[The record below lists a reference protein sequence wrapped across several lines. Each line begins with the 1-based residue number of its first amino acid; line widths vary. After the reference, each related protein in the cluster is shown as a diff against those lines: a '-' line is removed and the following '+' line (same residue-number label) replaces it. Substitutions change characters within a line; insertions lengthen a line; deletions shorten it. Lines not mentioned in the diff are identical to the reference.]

1 MPLNKYTEKFWY
13 NDDLNRTMRLVVS
26 APTEHPTVWKV
37 TKIENTKPM
46 GIQKLTLYQNFWD
59 EHKDYIERDEE
70 GNVIGMYAD
79 YYDSSFEPTDE
90 KNPIITQPKYK
101 ASITASNY
109 ILKVGGSYKLLKVN
123 IIDDSNI
130 DVTSTYSDATFE
142 WKCFIG
148 DEDIT
153 DIATWLEQKE
163 FNNIKIKFP
172 DNRTFLGQTLHVVC
186 NITSDI
192 RNLSAS
198 FDFELSI

>member
-1 MPLNKYTEKFWY
+1 
-13 NDDLNRTMRLVVS
+13 MRLVVS

-46 GIQKLTLYQNFWD
+46 GIQKLTLYQNLWD
-59 EHKDYIERDEE
+59 EHKDYIEKDEE
-70 GNVIGMYAD
+70 GHVIGMYAD
-79 YYDSSFEPTDE
+79 YYDSTFEPIDE
-90 KNPIITQPKYK
+90 RNPITTQSEYK

-123 IIDDSNI
+123 ITDDSNI
-130 DVTSTYSDATFE
+130 DVTNTYSDATFE

-153 DIATWLEQKE
+153 DVATWLKQNE

-172 DNRTFLGQTLHVVC
+172 DDRTFLGQTLHVVC